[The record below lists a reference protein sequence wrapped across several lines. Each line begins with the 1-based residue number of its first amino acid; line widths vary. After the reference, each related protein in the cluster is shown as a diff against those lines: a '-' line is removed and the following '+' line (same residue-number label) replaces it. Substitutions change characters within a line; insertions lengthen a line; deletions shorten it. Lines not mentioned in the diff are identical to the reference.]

1 MEYDSLLSEFITHLV
16 VERNRSENTIEA
28 YRRDVEAFLKE
39 IGYAGPQSL
48 ASLTPQDI
56 ALYINKLKKKN
67 LSPAT
72 AARSLASVKVFFRF
86 LMNEGMAKNN
96 PAQVIESPRLGM
108 RLPGAISVEEVERLL
123 GAPSPATPE
132 GVRDIAMLETLYATG
147 LRVSELVSIRLK
159 DINLEMGYL
168 TTMGKGSKERAAPL
182 GEMAIERIKEYRMN
196 ARPILL
202 KSRVCENLFVTRRSS
217 GMTRQGFWKIVKK
230 YALIAN
236 IQKAISPHSLRHSF
250 ATHLLER
257 GADLRSVQ
265 KMLGHSDI
273 STTQI
278 YTHVAK
284 TRMKE
289 IYDKT
294 HPRAK

>member
-1 MEYDSLLSEFITHLV
+1 MLSEFITHLV

-28 YRRDVEAFLKE
+28 YRRDTEAFLKE
-39 IGYAGPQSL
+39 IEYVGPQSL

-56 ALYINKLKKKN
+56 ARYINKLKAKK

-72 AARSLASVKVFFRF
+72 AARSLASVKVFYRF
-86 LMNEGMAKNN
+86 LVDEGMAKIN
-96 PAQVIESPRLGM
+96 PAEAIHSPRLGM

-123 GAPSPATPE
+123 NAPPSATPE
-132 GVRDIAMLETLYATG
+132 GARDIAMLETLYATG
-147 LRVSELVSIRLK
+147 LRVSELISIRLK
-159 DINLEMGYL
+159 DIHMEMGYL
-168 TTMGKGSKERAAPL
+168 TTMGKGSKERATPL
-182 GEMAIERIKEYRMN
+182 GEVAIERIKEYRTH

-230 YALIAN
+230 YALAAN
-236 IQKAISPHSLRHSF
+236 ITKAISPHSLRHSF

-265 KMLGHSDI
+265 RMLGHSDI